1 MHGILV
7 LALILPGVAAPQL
20 LDEVRIDTDHPRLF
34 LHARRLKLLQRE
46 KERQSIRWQQFDLLI
61 SGDARMPEQGFAQAL
76 YFQVTGDKKAGQRA
90 VDWALSP
97 GATDLRQLALV
108 FDWCQPL
115 LSPAQAATLAEKLR
129 TGMEQAAK
137 ASAIPAVR
145 NGVLAAV
152 ALAGHVPR
160 APESHL
166 SMVVNQWWDKK
177 IGPGLKKETLRV
189 PRSDLFALFELL
201 HAVRDNASVDLRESA
216 PAFFKDLPAF
226 HLLSHYPAPYP
237 AAENE
242 YRLPV
247 YSATQEPDL
256 NQAALSRAA
265 ELSMV
270 AFDTNSLEH
279 QFLQGWLIRDRFL
292 MRNAFGICYEFL
304 WANPYQPGLSV
315 YHMPLYYHD
324 SLAGRL
330 LVRSSWEEE
339 AEWFGHID
347 GVTQWFAGGKVTPIQ
362 PQTASKALQ
371 LSEVTIL
378 FPSQAR
384 ATHLTMEN
392 AKALFVVGLKPRT
405 KYNIEVDDE
414 ELREE
419 ESDAG
424 GILAL
429 NFTAGK
435 KAGIRMNP
443 VPQAESTQV
452 AR

>member
-1 MHGILV
+1 MRGIFV
-7 LALILPGVAAPQL
+7 LALVLPAVAAPQL
-20 LDEVRIDTDHPRLF
+20 LDEIRIDTDHPRLF

-46 KERQSIRWQQFDLLI
+46 KERQSIRWQQFELLI
-61 SGDARMPEQGFAQAL
+61 GGGARMPEQGFAQAL
-76 YFQVTGDKKAGQRA
+76 YYQVTGDKKAGQRA

-97 GATDLRQLALV
+97 GSADLRQLALV

-115 LSPAQAATLAEKLR
+115 LNPAQAATLAGKLR
-129 TGMEQAAK
+129 TGMDRAAK

-152 ALAGHVPR
+152 ALAGHVPK

-177 IGPGLKKETLRV
+177 IGPGLKLETLRV
-189 PRSDLFALFELL
+189 PRSDFFALFELL
-201 HAVRDNASVDLRESA
+201 HAVRDNTNVDLRESA
-216 PAFFKDLPAF
+216 AAFFKDLPAF

-247 YSATQEPDL
+247 YSATEEPDL

-265 ELSMV
+265 ELCMV
-270 AFDTNSLEH
+270 AFDANSLEH
-279 QFLQGWLIRDRFL
+279 QFLQGWLIRDHFL
-292 MRNAFGICYEFL
+292 MRGAFGIPYEFL

-315 YHMPLYYHD
+315 YHMPLFYHD
-324 SLAGRL
+324 ALAGRL
-330 LVRSSWEEE
+330 LVRSSWDEE

-347 GVTQWFAGGKVTPIQ
+347 GITQWFAAGKVTPIQ
-362 PQTASKALQ
+362 PQTASQALE
-371 LSEVTIL
+371 LGEVTIL

-384 ATHLTMEN
+384 RTQVAAEN
-392 AKALFVVGLKPRT
+392 AKTLFVVGLTPRT
-405 KYNIEVDDE
+405 RYDIEVDDE
-414 ELREE
+414 EMREE

-429 NFTAGK
+429 NFAPGR
-435 KAGIRMNP
+435 KAGLRMNP
-443 VPQAESTQV
+443 APQAASPPGV
-452 AR
+452 R